1 MTSGV
6 RLVCIFVL
14 AGRSTPASLMT
25 AVLYSLKYWMH
36 HSHCCAAFVLYEAP
50 VISVPQCVVSLCPM
64 CNTLLPAHWHAPT
77 CIQPLSTARPY
88 TLCHFVRS

>member
-64 CNTLLPAHWHAPT
+64 CNTPGHALT
-77 CIQPLSTARPY
+77 CIQPLPTARPY
-88 TLCHFVRS
+88 TSCHFVRS